1 MSKLT
6 TTKRRQVY
14 FEGER
19 LRLIRE
25 ANGLLQA
32 EVADRIGIT
41 RTQVVNLER
50 GNTEASINVLMRICE
65 QFEVSADWLLGLS
78 DTDPSWLEYEERVI
92 RVAKVVPTRARQPDS
107 EGGAE

>member
-6 TTKRRQVY
+6 ATKRRQVY

-50 GNTEASINVLMRICE
+50 GNTEPSINVLMRICE

-78 DTDPSWLEYEERVI
+78 HECPAWMEIVETT
-92 RVAKVVPTRARQPDS
+92 VVTTKAQRKQQS
-107 EGGAE
+107 EGGE